1 MKDFQHKGEQVMKIQ
16 ESAENYLETIYILRK
31 KSGSVR
37 SIDIVNHLG
46 YSKPSVSNAMKQFRE
61 NGYVTVD
68 DGGFITLTD
77 LGLEVAEKMYMRHE
91 MLTKVLTYLGVSEE
105 TAKED
110 ACKIEHYLSDE
121 TFDAIV
127 KHAEKYSN

>member
-1 MKDFQHKGEQVMKIQ
+1 MKIQ

-31 KSGSVR
+31 KMGSVR

-46 YSKPSVSNAMKQFRE
+46 FSKPSVSNAMKQFRE

-77 LGLEVAEKMYMRHE
+77 MGLEVAEKIYMRHE
-91 MLTKVLTYLGVSEE
+91 VLTKVLTFIGVSEE

-121 TFDAIV
+121 TFEAIV
-127 KHAEKYSN
+127 KHTQKIAQ

>member
-1 MKDFQHKGEQVMKIQ
+1 MKIQ

-31 KSGSVR
+31 KMGSVR

-46 YSKPSVSNAMKQFRE
+46 FSKPSVSNAMKQFRE

-77 LGLEVAEKMYMRHE
+77 MGLEVAEKIYMRHE
-91 MLTKVLTYLGVSEE
+91 VLTKVLTFIGVSEE

-127 KHAEKYSN
+127 KHAQKIAQ

>member
-1 MKDFQHKGEQVMKIQ
+1 MKIQ

-31 KSGSVR
+31 KMGSVR

-46 YSKPSVSNAMKQFRE
+46 FSKPSVSNAMKMFRE

-77 LGLEVAEKMYMRHE
+77 LGLEIAEKMYKRHE
-91 MLTKVLTYLGVSEE
+91 VLSSVLVALGVSEE
-105 TAKED
+105 VARED

-127 KHAEKYSN
+127 RHAEKYKKN

>member
-1 MKDFQHKGEQVMKIQ
+1 MKIQ

-91 MLTKVLTYLGVSEE
+91 MLTKVLISLGVSEE

>member
-1 MKDFQHKGEQVMKIQ
+1 MKIQ

-31 KSGSVR
+31 KMGSVR
-37 SIDIVNHLG
+37 SIDVVNHLG
-46 YSKPSVSNAMKQFRE
+46 FSKPSVSNAMKQFRE

-77 LGLEVAEKMYMRHE
+77 LGLEVAEKIYKRHE
-91 MLTKVLTYLGVSEE
+91 VLSKVLISLGVSEVV
-105 TAKED
+105 AKED

-121 TFDAIV
+121 TFEAIE
-127 KHAEKYSN
+127 KHMEKYSK

>member
-1 MKDFQHKGEQVMKIQ
+1 MKIQ

-31 KSGSVR
+31 KMGSVR
-37 SIDIVNHLG
+37 SIDVVNHLG
-46 YSKPSVSNAMKQFRE
+46 FSKPSVSNAMKQFRE

-77 LGLEVAEKMYMRHE
+77 LGLEVAEKIYKRHE
-91 MLTKVLTYLGVSEE
+91 VLSKVLIFLGVSEAV
-105 TAKED
+105 AKED

-121 TFDAIV
+121 TFEAIER
-127 KHAEKYSN
+127 HIEKYSK

>member
-1 MKDFQHKGEQVMKIQ
+1 MKIQ

-31 KSGSVR
+31 KMGSVR
-37 SIDIVNHLG
+37 SIDVVNHLG
-46 YSKPSVSNAMKQFRE
+46 FSKPSVSNAMKQFRE

-77 LGLEVAEKMYMRHE
+77 LGLEVAEKIYKRHE
-91 MLTKVLTYLGVSEE
+91 VLSKVLMSLGVSEAV
-105 TAKED
+105 AKED

-121 TFDAIV
+121 TFEAIE
-127 KHAEKYSN
+127 KHMEKYNK

>member
-1 MKDFQHKGEQVMKIQ
+1 MKIQ

-31 KSGSVR
+31 KMGSVR
-37 SIDIVNHLG
+37 SIDVVNHLG
-46 YSKPSVSNAMKQFRE
+46 FSKPSVSNAMKQFRE

-77 LGLEVAEKMYMRHE
+77 LGLEVAEKIYKRHE
-91 MLTKVLTYLGVSEE
+91 VLSKVLMSLGVSEAV
-105 TAKED
+105 AKED

-121 TFDAIV
+121 TFEAIE
-127 KHAEKYSN
+127 KHMGKYSK

>member
-1 MKDFQHKGEQVMKIQ
+1 M
-16 ESAENYLETIYILRK
+16 
-31 KSGSVR
+31 GSVR

-46 YSKPSVSNAMKQFRE
+46 FSKPSVSNAMKQFRE

-77 LGLEVAEKMYMRHE
+77 MGLEVAEKIYMRHE
-91 MLTKVLTYLGVSEE
+91 VLTKVLTFIGVSEE

-127 KHAEKYSN
+127 KHAQKIAQ

>member
-1 MKDFQHKGEQVMKIQ
+1 MKIQ

-31 KSGSVR
+31 KMGSVR
-37 SIDIVNHLG
+37 SIDVVNHLG
-46 YSKPSVSNAMKQFRE
+46 FSKPSVSNAMKQFRE

-77 LGLEVAEKMYMRHE
+77 LGLEVAEKIYKRHE
-91 MLTKVLTYLGVSEE
+91 VLSKVLISLGVSEAV
-105 TAKED
+105 AKED

-121 TFDAIV
+121 TFEAIE
-127 KHAEKYSN
+127 KHMEKYSK